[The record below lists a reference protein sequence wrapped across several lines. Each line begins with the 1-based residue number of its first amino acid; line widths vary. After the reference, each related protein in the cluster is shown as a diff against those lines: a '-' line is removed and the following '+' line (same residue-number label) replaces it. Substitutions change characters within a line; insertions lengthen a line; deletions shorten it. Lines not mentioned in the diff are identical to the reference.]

1 MRTWWRRRSFF
12 CSRRLRLVI
21 GDDAPDRRQNL
32 LHRGFLNLC
41 RLRHFRSH
49 LINALESV
57 FTPSEAGICWFRI
70 DRFGNS
76 SRRPDLSPDKRRP
89 THRTT
94 FAPPGTPTF
103 RPKNPM
109 RCESP
114 CCLKER
120 YVRATNDCKQRHE
133 LRKAR
138 GRCREKRESA
148 TLQAGHSL
156 ARSCNSMAT
165 ISGRQVYERQTSCHA
180 PAGNARS
187 DHRSGSPD

>member
-1 MRTWWRRRSFF
+1 MRTWWGWRSFF
-12 CSRRLRLVI
+12 GSRGLRLVI

-120 YVRATNDCKQRHE
+120 YVRAINDCKQRHGPP
-133 LRKAR
+133 R
-138 GRCREKRESA
+138 GHGGGAAKNRRLP
-148 TLQAGHSL
+148 LQVSL
-156 ARSCNSMAT
+156 VLQQHVDDQWP
-165 ISGRQVYERQTSCHA
+165 SGVRTPNQLSRTC
-180 PAGNARS
+180 
-187 DHRSGSPD
+187 